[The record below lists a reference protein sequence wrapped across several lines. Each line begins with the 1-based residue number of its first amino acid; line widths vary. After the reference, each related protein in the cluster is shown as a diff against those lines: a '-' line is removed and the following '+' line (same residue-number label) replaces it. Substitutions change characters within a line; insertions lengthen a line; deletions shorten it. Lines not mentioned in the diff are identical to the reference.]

1 MDEIEAH
8 YLVKWE
14 RDAIAHRAAYSA
26 AAGAEYSETKWI
38 GKLWFEDEDG

>member
-14 RDAIAHRAAYSA
+14 REAMVHRLAFATE
-26 AAGAEYSETKWI
+26 AGVPFDETKWI
-38 GKLWFEDEDG
+38 GKLWFEDDDD